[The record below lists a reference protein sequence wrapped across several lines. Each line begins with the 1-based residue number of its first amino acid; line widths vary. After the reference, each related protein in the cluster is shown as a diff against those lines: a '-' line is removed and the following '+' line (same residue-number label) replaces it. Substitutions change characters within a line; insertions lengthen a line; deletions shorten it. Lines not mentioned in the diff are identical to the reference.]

1 MPQFDPSS
9 FASQIFWLVV
19 VFGALYLLM
28 SRIALPRITEVL
40 DSRSERIANDLDK
53 AELLKR
59 ETEQV
64 IAAYESALEK
74 ARGEASAIMAKVSQN
89 LAEQS
94 AQREQAFNSELA
106 DRIAAAETRIARA
119 RDQAAEQVRD
129 IAVELAADVT
139 AKLAGSPPPDTAVT
153 ASIDRAMTGDR

>member
-40 DSRSERIANDLDK
+40 DLRSERIADDLDK
-53 AELLKR
+53 AESLKR

-64 IAAYESALEK
+64 IAAYEGALEK
-74 ARGEASAIMAKVSQN
+74 ARGEASAIMAKVAQN

-94 AQREQAFNSELA
+94 TAREQAFNSELA
-106 DRIAAAETRIARA
+106 DRIAAAESRIARA
-119 RDQAAEQVRD
+119 RDQAAAQVRD
-129 IAVELAADVT
+129 IAGELATEVT
-139 AKLAGSPPPDTAVT
+139 AKLAGAAPAEAAVE
-153 ASIDRAMTGDR
+153 ASVDRAMTGDR

>member
-94 AQREQAFNSELA
+94 AQREQAFNSELS

-139 AKLAGSPPPDTAVT
+139 AKLAGSPPPDTAVA